1 MKKKIY
7 DERSFNLDTSAQS
20 VYRYILKKF
29 ETREDSDCICFYQE
43 PRYSTQY
50 SFVPSLVL
58 VDRKYGVLVF
68 KAYDYKNGDIS
79 YMGED
84 SWVVNGNRVPN
95 EVEYLEDYFYE
106 FKSDVF
112 RPINKL
118 KDRDIQFKQFI
129 VFPFLDE
136 NSIKETDE
144 YIKDM
149 INDGVVLFRD
159 YEVNLNIESMN
170 KALDD
175 TKWKTLQSIIQ
186 KVTGL
191 SRSMGI
197 KIKEPINNLRDA
209 ITMNENKIYLLD
221 DDQLDA
227 AMTLSEG
234 CQRIRGLAGTGKTI
248 VLAMKAARLHALYPN
263 SKILYTFYTQSL
275 YKQITRLVSIFYKKI
290 TGEEFDINN
299 SNLKIMHSWGGKVK
313 KGVYSDC
320 CKKVDIIPKTYND
333 VKFEK
338 NPFGIVCRE
347 LLEYELKEEYD
358 YILIDEAQDLPVEF
372 FHIISRIAKKP
383 CNIVWAYDELQS
395 TGDVQMPEPKELF
408 GVDLKGNELV
418 VLDEKNDFILEKSY
432 RNNIKVL
439 CLAIGLGFGIYSKDG
454 IVQMIDEEETWKALG
469 FELENNSLKYGENV
483 EIRRPEKNSPMNIQ
497 SYYGK
502 YDVLKTEFFNKKV
515 EELNYVSDNI
525 VRLVKEEY
533 VKPED
538 IIVIDLDPRKASD
551 NLKYIQRLLFQH
563 DVNSTIPGFVDSVD
577 DFFIEENVT
586 LTTARRAKG
595 NECPIVFILGIDTI
609 YNSKNKVEDRIK
621 RNLAFISITRAKG
634 WCFITG
640 TGENCELFQVE
651 YDKIFKDFP
660 TFKFKYP
667 DENYLKEIQKIT
679 YITSDNEVYRTTM
692 ENKDIIFNN
701 MIQQD
706 PDMLKALLSEEE
718 LEKIKSYLSKLSR

>member
-159 YEVNLNIESMN
+159 YEVNLNIESIN

-320 CKKVDIIPKTYND
+320 CKKLILY
-333 VKFEK
+333 
-338 NPFGIVCRE
+338 
-347 LLEYELKEEYD
+347 LK
-358 YILIDEAQDLPVEF
+358 
-372 FHIISRIAKKP
+372 HTMMS
-383 CNIVWAYDELQS
+383 
-395 TGDVQMPEPKELF
+395 
-408 GVDLKGNELV
+408 
-418 VLDEKNDFILEKSY
+418 
-432 RNNIKVL
+432 
-439 CLAIGLGFGIYSKDG
+439 
-454 IVQMIDEEETWKALG
+454 
-469 FELENNSLKYGENV
+469 
-483 EIRRPEKNSPMNIQ
+483 
-497 SYYGK
+497 
-502 YDVLKTEFFNKKV
+502 
-515 EELNYVSDNI
+515 
-525 VRLVKEEY
+525 
-533 VKPED
+533 
-538 IIVIDLDPRKASD
+538 
-551 NLKYIQRLLFQH
+551 NLKKIHL
-563 DVNSTIPGFVDSVD
+563 
-577 DFFIEENVT
+577 
-586 LTTARRAKG
+586 
-595 NECPIVFILGIDTI
+595 
-609 YNSKNKVEDRIK
+609 
-621 RNLAFISITRAKG
+621 
-634 WCFITG
+634 
-640 TGENCELFQVE
+640 ELYV
-651 YDKIFKDFP
+651 
-660 TFKFKYP
+660 
-667 DENYLKEIQKIT
+667 ENY
-679 YITSDNEVYRTTM
+679 
-692 ENKDIIFNN
+692 
-701 MIQQD
+701 
-706 PDMLKALLSEEE
+706 
-718 LEKIKSYLSKLSR
+718 

>member
-7 DERSFNLDTSAQS
+7 DERSFNLDTSVQS
-20 VYRYILKKF
+20 VYRYILKNF
-29 ETREDSDCICFYQE
+29 DNREDSDCICFYQE

-58 VDRKYGVLVF
+58 VDREYGVLVF

-84 SWVVNGNRVPN
+84 SWVVNGNRIPN
-95 EVEYLEDYFYE
+95 QAEYLEDYFYE

-118 KDRDIQFKQFI
+118 KERDIPFKQFI
-129 VFPFLDE
+129 IFPFLDE
-136 NSIKETDE
+136 SSLKETDE

-149 INDGVVLFRD
+149 IDDGMILFRD
-159 YEVNLNIESMN
+159 YEVNLNIQSTN
-170 KALDD
+170 KPLDD
-175 TKWKTLQSIIQ
+175 NKWKNLQSIIQ

-197 KIKEPINNLRDA
+197 KIKEPISNLRDA

-227 AMTLSEG
+227 AMTLSDG

-248 VLAMKAARLHALYPN
+248 VLSMKAARLHALYPDA
-263 SKILYTFYTQSL
+263 KILYTFYTQSL
-275 YKQITRLVSIFYKKI
+275 YKQITRLVSIFYKKM
-290 TGEEFDINN
+290 TGEEFDTNN
-299 SNLKIMHSWGGKVK
+299 QNLKIMHSWGGKVK

-320 CKKVDIIPKTYND
+320 CKKVNIRPKTYND
-333 VKFEK
+333 VRFDK
-338 NPFGIVCRE
+338 NPFGTICKE

-358 YILIDEAQDLPVEF
+358 YVLIDEAQDLPVEF
-372 FHIISRIAKKP
+372 FHLVARIAKKP

-395 TGDVQMPEPKELF
+395 TGDVQMPEAKELF
-408 GVDLKGNELV
+408 GLDYKGDELV
-418 VLDEKNDFILEKSY
+418 VLNNKNDFILEKSY

-439 CLAIGLGFGIYSKDG
+439 FLAIGLGFGIYSENG
-454 IVQMIDEEETWKALG
+454 IVQMINEEETWRALG
-469 FELENNSLKYGENV
+469 FELESNSLKYGEDV
-483 EIRRPEKNSPMNIQ
+483 EIKRPEKNSPMNIQ
-497 SYYGK
+497 SYYNK
-502 YDVLKTEFFNKKV
+502 YDVLTSKFFETRK
-515 EELNYVSDNI
+515 EELDYVSDNI
-525 VRLVKEEY
+525 IKLINEEN

-538 IIVIDLDPRKASD
+538 IIVIDLDQKKAND
-551 NLKYIQRLLFQH
+551 NLKYIQRLLFEA
-563 DVNSTIPGFVDSVD
+563 DINSTIPGFVDSVD

-595 NECPIVFILGIDTI
+595 NESPVVFILGIDTM
-609 YNSKNKVEDRIK
+609 YQSKNKVEDRIK

-640 TGENCELFQVE
+640 SGKNCDLFKVE
-651 YDKIFKDFP
+651 YDKIFKHFP
-660 TFKFKYP
+660 VFKFKYP
-667 DENYLKEIQKIT
+667 EEEYLKEIQRIT
-679 YITSDNEVYRTTM
+679 YITTDSELYKTTM
-692 ENKDIIFNN
+692 ENKDMMLN
-701 MIQQD
+701 MLDQD
-706 PDMLKALLSEEE
+706 PEMLKALLREEE
-718 LEKIKSYLSKLSR
+718 LEKIKNYLSKLSR